1 MRAIQ
6 FSARADRLPGSR
18 IVEAPRP
25 QPGSG
30 QLLVRTELTGVGIGS
45 VRMLRADA
53 AADPGGEM
61 VGTVVAAGPGA
72 GEAWIG
78 ARVAGLVFESVYAE
92 YVCAATAL
100 IAEIPEGVDAAAAL
114 ALVRGG
120 LVALGALRAA
130 GSVAGKSVLITG
142 AASGSGHLALQLAR
156 VDGASEVIAAVGSAD
171 KFDFVTGCGADRALT
186 YDGSWPEGI
195 DIVLDG
201 VGGELVQ
208 RGVDIL
214 APQGTLVAFSAGG
227 GAVDTSTLLGGLK
240 TVTGFS
246 MALPA
251 RTRPEVIAADRA
263 RLWKLLGEKVIDP
276 QVRVHAWAEM
286 DAVVESIATRRNL
299 GRMALTAPLG
309 SG

>member
-6 FSARADRLPGSR
+6 FSARGDRLPGSR

-25 QPGSG
+25 QPEPG
-30 QLLVRTELTGVGIGS
+30 QLLVRTELSGVGVGA

-53 AADPGGEM
+53 AANPGGEM
-61 VGTVVAAGPGA
+61 VGTVVAAGPGVD
-72 GEAWIG
+72 EAWIG
-78 ARVAGLVFESVYAE
+78 MRVGGLVFDSVHAE
-92 YVCAATAL
+92 YVCAAPAL
-100 IAEIPEGVDAAAAL
+100 ITGIPEGVHAADAL

-120 LVALGALRAA
+120 LVARGALRAA

-156 VDGASEVIAAVGSAD
+156 VAGASEVIAVVGSAG
-171 KFDFVTGCGADRALT
+171 KFDFVTRCGADRALS

-214 APQGTLVAFSAGG
+214 APHGSLVAFGGGG
-227 GAVDTSTLLGGLK
+227 GAVDASTLLGGLK

-246 MALPA
+246 MALPS
-251 RTRPEVIAADRA
+251 RTRPDLIAEDRA
-263 RLWKLLGEKVIDP
+263 RLWELLDDRMIHPHVE
-276 QVRVHAWAEM
+276 VRGWAEM

-299 GRMALTAPLG
+299 GRMALTAPLE
-309 SG
+309 SE